1 MGKREQN
8 AQETCVAILETADR
22 LIAERGYEQ
31 ISVEEITRTA
41 GIAKGTFY
49 NYFKKKEDLIR
60 ALYHA
65 HFAVLNDRIP
75 ALAEGAAVESLT
87 RYLDEF
93 AAVIEAAGAM
103 QAREW
108 ARYMLLGQE
117 GRSKWED
124 DTETLAG
131 LIRRLQEHGQI
142 VSTASADELAA
153 VLMTQ
158 IYGIVFLWGIHPTRS
173 PRMQVQEF
181 CRVYLPALITPHL
194 PEHCN
199 G

>member
-8 AQETCVAILETADR
+8 AQETRVAILETADR

-75 ALAEGAAVESLT
+75 ALAEGAAVEMGG
-87 RYLDEF
+87 RYGDIGGIDPS
-93 AAVIEAAGAM
+93 ASGA
-103 QAREW
+103 W
-108 ARYMLLGQE
+108 A
-117 GRSKWED
+117 D
-124 DTETLAG
+124 
-131 LIRRLQEHGQI
+131 RL
-142 VSTASADELAA
+142 
-153 VLMTQ
+153 
-158 IYGIVFLWGIHPTRS
+158 YGI
-173 PRMQVQEF
+173 
-181 CRVYLPALITPHL
+181 CR
-194 PEHCN
+194 
-199 G
+199 